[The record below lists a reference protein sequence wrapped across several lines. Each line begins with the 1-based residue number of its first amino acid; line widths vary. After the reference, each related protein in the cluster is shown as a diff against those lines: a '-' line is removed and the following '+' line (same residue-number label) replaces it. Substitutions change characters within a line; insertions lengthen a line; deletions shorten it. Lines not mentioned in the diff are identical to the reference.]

1 MQWLSA
7 TTLSDAHNDSTSLN
21 DLDLIARSTSDE
33 QVLYSPDSHIGAY
46 SDKDVGPYG
55 LRGLLAITSEDS
67 PSDLLMMTIGDD
79 PSNLGLDLDSS
90 K

>member
-21 DLDLIARSTSDE
+21 DLDSIARSTSDE

-46 SDKDVGPYG
+46 SDNDVGPYG